1 MMKEKFQENY
11 GMTVEELVDIDFEIS
26 VTSTSSD
33 ADIIVEVSG
42 HVDIDDEEEYDNEG
56 QPTDC
61 IWKRAFKDIINAIT
75 VLEDYSL
82 FSKFATDLMKAFK
95 DVNCAFDLDCLTNKK
110 QSTIKNFL
118 QLCKHLIIKRK
129 TRRKKLNS
137 AVSLILTLIFSPWRF
152 ELERLSIIRISL

>member
-1 MMKEKFQENY
+1 MGKTLNDEDDPFTNFYVEEDVMESLKGNIEMMKEKFQENY

-42 HVDIDDEEEYDNEG
+42 HNEYDNEG

-61 IWKRAFKDIINAIT
+61 IWKRAFKDVINAIT
-75 VLEDYSL
+75 ILEDYSL
-82 FSKFATDLMKAFK
+82 FSKFAIDLMKAFK
-95 DVNCAFDLDCLTNKK
+95 DVNCAFDLDCLSNKK

-118 QLCKHLIIKRK
+118 QLCKYLTINRK
-129 TRRKKLNS
+129 TRRKK
-137 AVSLILTLIFSPWRF
+137 T
-152 ELERLSIIRISL
+152 

>member
-1 MMKEKFQENY
+1 MEKTLNNEDDSFTNLDVEEDVMESLKGNIEMMKEKFQENY

-42 HVDIDDEEEYDNEG
+42 HNEYDNEG

-61 IWKRAFKDIINAIT
+61 IWKRAFKDVINAIT
-75 VLEDYSL
+75 ILEDYSL

-95 DVNCAFDLDCLTNKK
+95 DVNCAFDLDCLSNKK
-110 QSTIKNFL
+110 QSTIKTFL
-118 QLCKHLIIKRK
+118 QLCKHLTINRK
-129 TRRKKLNS
+129 TRRKK
-137 AVSLILTLIFSPWRF
+137 T
-152 ELERLSIIRISL
+152 

>member
-1 MMKEKFQENY
+1 MEKTLNNEDDSFTNLDVEEDVMESLKGNIEMMKEKFQENY

-42 HVDIDDEEEYDNEG
+42 HNEYDNEG

-61 IWKRAFKDIINAIT
+61 IWKRAFKDVINVIT
-75 VLEDYSL
+75 ILEDYSL

-95 DVNCAFDLDCLTNKK
+95 DVNCAFDLDCLSNKK

-118 QLCKHLIIKRK
+118 QLCKHLTINRK
-129 TRRKKLNS
+129 TRRKK
-137 AVSLILTLIFSPWRF
+137 T
-152 ELERLSIIRISL
+152 

>member
-1 MMKEKFQENY
+1 MEKTLNDEDDSFTNLDVEEDVMESLKGNVEMMKEKFQENY

-33 ADIIVEVSG
+33 ADIIVDVSG
-42 HVDIDDEEEYDNEG
+42 HNEYDNEG

-61 IWKRAFKDIINAIT
+61 IWKRAFKDVINAIT
-75 VLEDYSL
+75 ILDDYSL

-95 DVNCAFDLDCLTNKK
+95 DVNCAFDLDCLSNKK

-118 QLCKHLIIKRK
+118 QLCKHLTINRK
-129 TRRKKLNS
+129 TRRKK
-137 AVSLILTLIFSPWRF
+137 T
-152 ELERLSIIRISL
+152 

>member
-1 MMKEKFQENY
+1 MEKTLNDEDDPFTNLDVEEDVMKSLKGNIEMMKEKFQENY

-26 VTSTSSD
+26 VTSTSTD

-42 HVDIDDEEEYDNEG
+42 HNEYDNEG

-61 IWKRAFKDIINAIT
+61 IWKRAFKDVINVIT
-75 VLEDYSL
+75 ILEDYSL

-95 DVNCAFDLDCLTNKK
+95 DVNCAFDLDCLSNKK

-118 QLCKHLIIKRK
+118 QLCKHLTINRK
-129 TRRKKLNS
+129 TRRKK
-137 AVSLILTLIFSPWRF
+137 T
-152 ELERLSIIRISL
+152 

>member
-1 MMKEKFQENY
+1 MEKTLNDEDDPFTNLDVEEDVMKSLKGNIEMMKEKFQENY

-42 HVDIDDEEEYDNEG
+42 HTEYDNEG

-61 IWKRAFKDIINAIT
+61 IWKRAFKDVINAIT
-75 VLEDYSL
+75 ILEDSSL

-95 DVNCAFDLDCLTNKK
+95 DVNCAFDLDCLSNKK
-110 QSTIKNFL
+110 QSTIKTFL
-118 QLCKHLIIKRK
+118 QLCKHLTINRK
-129 TRRKKLNS
+129 TRRKK
-137 AVSLILTLIFSPWRF
+137 T
-152 ELERLSIIRISL
+152 